1 MRRAAGSMPD
11 HAKGSKPAE
20 DAEDAEARASRR
32 EFEHAFARIFPAR
45 ISRPAKPGRASRRTR
60 TKRQ

>member
-1 MRRAAGSMPD
+1 MPD
-11 HAKGSKPAE
+11 HAKGSKPVE

-45 ISRPAKPGRASRRTR
+45 ISPRAKPGRASRRTR